1 MCRQCRL
8 VEDEAWGHAR
18 CNVSSMHTAD
28 EWARTHDMAPEDARL
43 RARVQ
48 QQLKDHAEV
57 DATKIGIVV
66 RDGQVLL
73 WGSVA
78 TANERTRA
86 GELASEVAE
95 RTAVINH
102 IQVFRSSQS

>member
-1 MCRQCRL
+1 
-8 VEDEAWGHAR
+8 
-18 CNVSSMHTAD
+18 MHTAD
-28 EWARTHDMAPEDARL
+28 EWARTQDMAPEDARL
-43 RARVQ
+43 RARIQ
-48 QQLKDHAEV
+48 EKMKAHGQV

-78 TANERTRA
+78 SRSERTIA
-86 GELASEVAE
+86 GEIAAEVAD

-102 IQVFRSSQS
+102 IHVFRSSQC

>member
-1 MCRQCRL
+1 
-8 VEDEAWGHAR
+8 
-18 CNVSSMHTAD
+18 MHTAD
-28 EWARTHDMAPEDARL
+28 ERARTHSLAPNDARL
-43 RARVQ
+43 RAQ
-48 QQLKDHAEV
+48 IQEKMKAHGQI

-78 TANERTRA
+78 SQHERTVA
-86 GELASEVAE
+86 GEIAGEEAG

-102 IQVFRSSQS
+102 IQVFRSSQC

>member
-1 MCRQCRL
+1 
-8 VEDEAWGHAR
+8 
-18 CNVSSMHTAD
+18 MHTAD
-28 EWARTHDMAPEDARL
+28 ERARTHTMAPADAKL

-48 QQLKDHAEV
+48 QQLKDHGQV

-66 RDGQVLL
+66 RDGQILL

-78 TANERTRA
+78 TANERTLA
-86 GELASEVAE
+86 GEIAAKAAD

-102 IQVFRSSQS
+102 IQVFRSSQC

>member
-1 MCRQCRL
+1 
-8 VEDEAWGHAR
+8 
-18 CNVSSMHTAD
+18 
-28 EWARTHDMAPEDARL
+28 MAPADAQL
-43 RARVQ
+43 RARI
-48 QQLKDHAEV
+48 QQLLRDHSHV
-57 DATKIGIVV
+57 DATKIGVVV

-78 TANERTRA
+78 SANERSMA
-86 GELASEVAE
+86 GEIASEIAD